1 MSLISQSAIRY
12 CPQVD
17 KRSIRV
23 VTPRVKNCEESEA
36 VRWVQE
42 WFALPILDRILI
54 GVCLAVGAIGG
65 IYGGHTLIQRYGHSW
80 VAWLIAIIIL
90 EPIGLTCALG
100 LLIPLL
106 PQRFVSGIF
115 SETLRRA
122 RLAAGI
128 TGLTFACVGVVSI
141 GTLLL
146 GTLYNFWLSGLRW
159 STSDKIVLVALI
171 LAEAALVYLL
181 VHAIVLL
188 FRLGIV
194 LRARNH
200 ERSKKHP

>member
-1 MSLISQSAIRY
+1 MQSAIRY

-17 KRSIRV
+17 RHFISS
-23 VTPRVKNCEESEA
+23 VTPRVKNRQESEA

-42 WFALPILDRILI
+42 WFALPIPNRILI
-54 GVCLAVGAIGG
+54 GVYLGVGAIGG

-80 VAWLIAIIIL
+80 VAWIIAIIIL

-122 RLAAGI
+122 RLAAAI
-128 TGLTFACVGVVSI
+128 TGLTFASVAVVSI
-141 GTLLL
+141 GMLLL
-146 GTLYNFWLSGLRW
+146 GTLYNYWMTGFGSSASEKMMMGAL
-159 STSDKIVLVALI
+159 TVA
-171 LAEAALVYLL
+171 EVALVYLL
-181 VHAIVLL
+181 VRAVIRL
-188 FRLGIV
+188 FR
-194 LRARNH
+194 
-200 ERSKKHP
+200 